1 MKLINNL
8 YKDKIPYIIPNP
20 SNNITNL
27 AVIQNF
33 NEHHLDVLNYNYDI
47 NNINCYPT
55 RNNYNELIIN
65 IANLTNVNDNN
76 ILITNG
82 SGFALQLILNTYS
95 NTDTNILIPTPNYP
109 GFIQNS
115 ELISNNINK
124 YEFYGKHY
132 EYNEFINEIQDN
144 EIIYISSPN
153 IPIGYVLDNKFID
166 IIKFNKEKLFIIDEA
181 YIDYTNTSNSFINI
195 ELENLIIVRTFSKSF
210 GLAGARIGYIIANN
224 KIIEKLKIGYCTK
237 SLLDFSID
245 IANIVITNKEY
256 YLDNIKKDKIIWNDF
271 FKKLDNIINN
281 NTIISKYQYSENVP
295 FCIIYTKYPE
305 YICNIFLKNNY
316 LVRNKTNDLKTG
328 CIRITLG
335 TQNIMDDIYN
345 IIENI
350 NGYGNY
356 DIIYFDIDKTIRMSY
371 ESKPI
376 KDVVNYINNL
386 YKTKTIN
393 FITNNRN
400 DYTNILNYLNYNNL
414 KFHNLITPLMDYI
427 LTDKEQ
433 EQGYFVREKKI
444 FILKFPDYTYNL
456 IKLIEK
462 YKKIYIIEDDEFESS
477 SELGLI
483 GDDVE
488 IPFIGSFIKL
498 LKQKYNINFE
508 IEIIGKQNL
517 IIDNDENKNILM
529 IGNSENDYLFAKN
542 NNMYFNEVLMINDT
556 NNIIDILQNI
566 K

>member
-8 YKDKIPYIIPNP
+8 YLSKTSYIIPNP
-20 SNNITNL
+20 PENIINL

-33 NEHHLDVLNYNYDI
+33 NEQHSDVLDYKYDI
-47 NNINCYPT
+47 NSINCYPT
-55 RNNYNELIIN
+55 RINYNELVNN

-82 SGFALQLILNTYS
+82 SGAALTLILNTYS
-95 NTDTNILIPTPNYP
+95 NKNTNILIPIPNYP
-109 GFIQNS
+109 GFIHDA
-115 ELISNNINK
+115 ELISTNINK

-132 EYNEFINEIQDN
+132 EYDELINSIQDN

-153 IPIGYVLDNKFID
+153 IPIGYILDNKFID
-166 IIKFNKEKLFIIDEA
+166 IIKFNKDKLFIIDEA
-181 YIDYTNTSNSFINI
+181 YIDYTDINNTFINI

-210 GLAGARIGYIIANN
+210 AAAALRIGYILANN
-224 KIIEKLKIGYCTK
+224 KIIEKLNIGYCTK
-237 SLLDFSID
+237 SLLDISI
-245 IANIVITNKEY
+245 NISNIIIKNKEY
-256 YLDNIKKDKIIWNDF
+256 YLDNIKKDKLIWNDF
-271 FKKLDNIINN
+271 FNKLDNIINEN
-281 NTIISKYQYSENVP
+281 NIIYKYQYSENVP
-295 FCIIYTKYPE
+295 FFVIYTKYPE
-305 YICNIFLKNNY
+305 YVCNLFLKNNY
-316 LVRNKTNDLKTG
+316 LVRNKTNDLKIG

-345 IIENI
+345 IIKNI
-350 NGYGNY
+350 NSYGNY
-356 DIIYFDIDKTIRMSY
+356 DIIYLDIDKTIRMSY
-371 ESKPI
+371 ELEPI
-376 KDVVNYINNL
+376 KGVVNYINTL

-414 KFHNLITPLMDYI
+414 KFNNLITPLMNYI
-427 LTDKEQ
+427 LTDIEQ
-433 EQGYFVREKKI
+433 EQGYFIRDKKI

-462 YKKIYIIEDDEFESS
+462 YKKIYIIEDDEFESP
-477 SELGLI
+477 SELGII

-488 IPFIGSFIKL
+488 IPFIESFIKL
-498 LKQKYNINFE
+498 LKQKYNIDFE

-517 IIDNDENKNILM
+517 IIDTDKTKNILM

-542 NNMYFNEVLMINDT
+542 NDMYFSEVLMINDT